1 MNKENY
7 KYSDVTEKVIKAFY
21 NVYNNLGFGFLEKVY
36 EKSMMIELKKFNL
49 HCENQFPIEVFYEKD
64 QVGQY
69 FADIIVEKVVILEL
83 KADKNLCPEHEAQL
97 LNYLKA
103 TDIEVGMLLN
113 FGETPQFKRK
123 VFSNKYKSV
132 FNHNKS

>member
-36 EKSMMIELKKFNL
+36 EKSMMIELKKL
-49 HCENQFPIEVFYEKD
+49 GLQCESQFPISVKYDDFEVGK
-64 QVGQY
+64 Y
-69 FADIIVEKVVILEL
+69 FADIIVEGVVVIEL

-97 LNYLKA
+97 VNYLKA

-113 FGETPQFKRK
+113 FGQTPQFKRK
-123 VFSNKYKSV
+123 VFSNNIPISE
-132 FNHNKS
+132 NHKRS